1 MDFSHSKNK
10 VTPQTIAAALAAML
24 TPDRMAAARAEFDAI
39 ATSIPELAKYR
50 TTPQTPPTHA
60 EGPMIVDHTI
70 RLFAV
75 IDAIAG
81 GASIRGC
88 ADLVN
93 DEVIDFA
100 LSDAEAIIRE
110 SPAIFKA
117 YALMHDVAKPDR
129 LLLIAAPGTAG
140 EREGFVRSSKRA
152 SEFTTLSELVRF
164 DKLRRAGLADGI
176 EATFGDADKAV
187 IAPQY
192 ESVRAAVVKACGLEV
207 AYTKFIAELCWS
219 HRDLEEFFVTPGNDS
234 AFLTFPARAGKAGI
248 NVERFLDALLA
259 VALLDHDLGRLLRPT
274 AYALQTFHHVV
285 SAEHHAMP
293 ERHAARE
300 ARHAHQKKLR
310 VKAILAEH
318 QLDPD
323 QLFPMLGTPL
333 GPERGIVMHAVY
345 AVIRGESSADSFG
358 VHAGVIEERC
368 LKARAALDHAGL
380 SV

>member
-1 MDFSHSKNK
+1 MDFSQKTEVAHRTVAETLNS
-10 VTPQTIAAALAAML
+10 ML
-24 TPDRMAAARAEFDAI
+24 TSDRVGAARTEIDTI
-39 ATSIPELAKYR
+39 TSSIPEIAKYKA
-50 TTPQTPPTHA
+50 TPQTPPRHT
-60 EGPMIVDHTI
+60 EGPMVIDHTVRI
-70 RLFAV
+70 FAL
-75 IDAIAG
+75 IDAIAS

-88 ADLVN
+88 TDLISDN
-93 DEVIDFA
+93 VIDFA
-100 LSDAEAIIRE
+100 LNDAEAAVRE
-110 SPAIFKA
+110 SPAVFKA
-117 YALMHDVAKPDR
+117 YALMHDIAKPDR

-140 EREGFVRSSKRA
+140 EKEGFVRSNHRA
-152 SEFTTLSELVRF
+152 SEFTTSSELMRF

-192 ESVRAAVVKACGLEV
+192 EAARATIVKACGLEV

-219 HRDLEEFFVTPGNDS
+219 HRDLEEFFITPSNES

-259 VALLDHDLGRLLRPT
+259 ISLIDLDLGRSRLAPSASLPVLHRLT
-274 AYALQTFHHVV
+274 T
-285 SAEHHAMP
+285 AEHHAMP

-318 QLDPD
+318 QLDPN
-323 QLFPMLGTPL
+323 QVFPMLGTPL
-333 GPERGIVMHAVY
+333 GPQRGTVMHAIY
-345 AVIRGESSADSFG
+345 GVIRGESDSSSFG
-358 VHAGVIEERC
+358 AHAGAIEERC
-368 LKARAALDHAGL
+368 LKARAALEQAGL